1 MIRKIVALAA
11 MASLLPGCPAKP
23 KPEADLE
30 VTREVLGQL
39 VNGVVVPTLEAF
51 VADAEAL
58 SAAASAIATS
68 RASGP
73 ADAQR
78 DAARAAFRTAFIRWQ
93 RAEMLKVG
101 PAGPQP
107 AYTHG
112 QALRDTI
119 YAWPNVNPC
128 RVDTVLAERGWEAQG
143 FFETSLITATGLA
156 VVEQLLFA
164 ASDANACPSTATVN
178 TSGAWAALTADELAL
193 RRAQYAAA
201 ASAAVATQARKLRD
215 AWTGG
220 VAQKFAT
227 AGAPDSGFPTAQ
239 AALNQVFA
247 GMFEAD
253 QRLKDARLGT
263 PAGMTL
269 ACPMSVCPELAEARP
284 SGLSRE
290 AVRANV
296 EALRALMRGGFD
308 GAGGA
313 GFDRLLALRG
323 AQSLADDMDQALV
336 QSLAAIAEVPA
347 PIDVAVTTNL
357 GSVQATQAAVKAFT
371 DLLKLQF
378 VTVLSLQVPVE
389 GAGDND

>member
-1 MIRKIVALAA
+1 MMMALLA
-11 MASLLPGCPAKP
+11 GCPAKP

-30 VTREVLGQL
+30 VKREVLAQL

-51 VADAEAL
+51 VTEAEALASTTAAFAAARAGGAADAE
-58 SAAASAIATS
+58 
-68 RASGP
+68 
-73 ADAQR
+73 R
-78 DAARAAFRTAFIRWQ
+78 DAARAAFRTAFTRWQ
-93 RAEMLKVG
+93 RAEMLKFG

-107 AYTHG
+107 AFTHG
-112 QALRDTI
+112 LALRDTV

-128 RVDTVLAERGWEAQG
+128 RVDTVLAERGWEAAG

-156 VVEQLLFA
+156 VVEQLLYA
-164 ASDANACPSTATVN
+164 ASDANACPATATLN
-178 TSGAWAALTADELAL
+178 TSGAWAALSSDELAV

-201 ASAAVATQARKLRD
+201 ASAAVVVQAKKLRD

-227 AGAPDSGFPTAQ
+227 AGAPDSGFGTAQ

-253 QRLKDARLGT
+253 QRLKDARLGA
-263 PAGMTL
+263 PAGMTA

-290 AVRANV
+290 AVRANL
-296 EALRALMRGGFD
+296 EALRALMRGSYD
-308 GAGGA
+308 GAGGQ

-336 QSLAAIAEVPA
+336 QSLTAIAEVPA
-347 PIDVAVTTNL
+347 PIDVAVTTSL

-378 VTVLSLQVPVE
+378 VTVLSLQVPAE